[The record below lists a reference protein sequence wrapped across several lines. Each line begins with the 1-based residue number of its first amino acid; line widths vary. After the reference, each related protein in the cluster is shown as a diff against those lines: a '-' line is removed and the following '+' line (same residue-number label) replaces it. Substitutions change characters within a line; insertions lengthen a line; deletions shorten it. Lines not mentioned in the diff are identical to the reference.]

1 MKQCISYII
10 KMKLVD
16 LKSSKYIDFNKE
28 NKKRDLRFEVCDYV
42 KISKYKIFLQKLT
55 IQISLKKFL
64 WLKKLKILSHG
75 HTLSNILMVKK
86 PLQYLQ
92 KRFPKNKLKRV

>member
-1 MKQCISYII
+1 
-10 KMKLVD
+10 MKLVD

-28 NKKRDLRFEVCDYV
+28 NKKKDLRFEVCDYV

-64 WLKKLKILSHG
+64 
-75 HTLSNILMVKK
+75 
-86 PLQYLQ
+86 
-92 KRFPKNKLKRV
+92 